1 MNACCM
7 ADGSGASHRLW
18 LVFAILGGISL
29 AVQMALPVDFSDR
42 PETSFDTAPRGHA
55 ALFELLQR
63 FHATPGRWLSGV
75 SMPSVDDTIWWIA
88 PDGIC
93 DPWLADSDREV
104 ERQHAENAF
113 RHGVQPWIEAGG
125 TAVVWLSHPPL
136 EPESLDEFDPG
147 PVETREV
154 MFDRV
159 AGPRAGGSAADPE
172 DDPEAGPDSDP
183 RSETGEE
190 ESLRQEW
197 REDLEQTEREI
208 RQGKASRCLGIAGF
222 PLPVRRLAGLDAGE
236 MPIDADRAATAFSV
250 GRWVASRADF
260 DYDRARTLPGSTL
273 AFFER
278 DAEALDGWQPLWVE
292 ADDFTAFALA
302 RSLAAGRL
310 IVVADARVLSND
322 RLAHVDAAPFVFDW
336 VEQWGR
342 PWIDEHSHGIV
353 PESGTLRYLA
363 RSPAWAAC
371 LGLLA
376 LGSLVIWRGHAWP
389 TRCVDEVDPDA
400 PTLAAFV
407 ESLASLYARTR
418 DHGRVFE
425 RYRALSLERVRRAI
439 GLAPGTAPEIVLASL
454 RARAQSRPALRERG
468 LRDLLTQAV
477 RIENAAEL
485 ERATARLDELV
496 RVLREENGN
505 RDAARRAR
513 T

>member
-7 ADGSGASHRLW
+7 AEGSGASERLW
-18 LVFAILGGISL
+18 LVFAILAGISF
-29 AVQMALPVDFSDR
+29 AVQMALPVDLSGR

-75 SMPSVDDTIWWIA
+75 SMPSVDDTVWWIA

-93 DPWLADSDREV
+93 DPPLAQSDEELEREPPQIV
-104 ERQHAENAF
+104 F
-113 RHGVQPWIEAGG
+113 RDRVQPWIEAGG

-136 EPESLDEFDPG
+136 QRESLDELDPG

-154 MFDRV
+154 VFDRL
-159 AGPRAGGSAADPE
+159 AEPRAAEGAADPE
-172 DDPEAGPDSDP
+172 AGGDSDP

-190 ESLRQEW
+190 GSLRQDW
-197 REDLEQTEREI
+197 RDGLEQTEREI
-208 RQGKASRCLGIAGF
+208 RQGKPSRCPGIAGF
-222 PLPVRRLAGLDAGE
+222 PLPVRRLAGLDGGE
-236 MPIDADRAATAFSV
+236 LPIDADRAATAFSV

-278 DAEALDGWQPLWVE
+278 DAEASIGWQPLWVE

-302 RSLAAGRL
+302 RSLGAGRL
-310 IVVADARVLSND
+310 VVVADARVLSND
-322 RLAHVDAAPFVFDW
+322 RLAHVDAAPFVFDQ
-336 VEQWGR
+336 VEQWGM
-342 PWIDEHSHGIV
+342 PWIDEHSHGVV

-371 LGLLA
+371 VGLLA
-376 LGSLVIWRGHAWP
+376 LGGLVIWRGHAWP
-389 TRCVDEVDPDA
+389 KRCVDEVDPDA
-400 PTLAAFV
+400 PTLEAFV
-407 ESLASLYARTR
+407 ESVASLYARTR
-418 DHGRVFE
+418 DHARVFE

-439 GLAPGTAPEIVLASL
+439 GLSPGTAPEIVLASL

-468 LRDLLTQAV
+468 LRDLLTREV

-485 ERATARLDELV
+485 ERASDRLDELV

>member
-1 MNACCM
+1 MR
-7 ADGSGASHRLW
+7 DRLW
-18 LVFAILGGISL
+18 FVVAILAGISF
-29 AVQMALPVDFSDR
+29 AVQMALPADLSER

-75 SMPSVDDTIWWIA
+75 SMPSVDDTVWWIA

-93 DPWLADSDREV
+93 DLRLAESDEEV
-104 ERQHAENAF
+104 ERYHPDGLF
-113 RHGVQPWIEAGG
+113 RHSVQPWIEAGG

-136 EPESLDEFDPG
+136 QQELLDELDLG

-154 MFDRV
+154 VFDRI
-159 AGPRAGGSAADPE
+159 AGSRAGEGAA
-172 DDPEAGPDSDP
+172 DPEAGPDSDSS
-183 RSETGEE
+183 SETGEE
-190 ESLRQEW
+190 QSLRQDW
-197 REDLEQTEREI
+197 REDLERTEREI
-208 RQGKASRCLGIAGF
+208 REGKASRCLGIAGF

-236 MPIDADRAATAFSV
+236 LPIDADRAATAFSV

-273 AFFER
+273 AFFEH
-278 DAEALDGWQPLWVE
+278 DAKALEGWQPLWVE

-302 RSLAAGRL
+302 RTLAAGRL

-336 VEQWGR
+336 VEEWGM
-342 PWIDEHSHGIV
+342 PWIDEHSHGVV

-363 RSPAWAAC
+363 GSPAWAAC
-371 LGLLA
+371 IGLFA

-389 TRCVDEVDPDA
+389 KRRVDEVDPAA
-400 PTLAAFV
+400 PTLVAFV
-407 ESLASLYARTR
+407 ESVASLYAGTR
-418 DHGRVFE
+418 DHAPVFE

-439 GLAPGTAPEIVLASL
+439 GLSPGTAAEIVLASL
-454 RARAQSRPALRERG
+454 RARAHSGPALRERG
-468 LRDLLTQAV
+468 LRDLLTQEV
-477 RIENAAEL
+477 RIESAAEL
-485 ERATARLDELV
+485 MRAAGRLDELV